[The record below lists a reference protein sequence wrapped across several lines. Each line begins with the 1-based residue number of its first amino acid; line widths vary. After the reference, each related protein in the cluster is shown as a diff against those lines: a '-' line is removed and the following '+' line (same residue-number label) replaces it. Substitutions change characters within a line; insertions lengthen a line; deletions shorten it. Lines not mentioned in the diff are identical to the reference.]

1 MTIPLTFLSE
11 RYGRKR
17 ILLLNL
23 IPRLFMLFWTLAV
36 AYFEDYLPPRAAI
49 AGASLSVLG
58 GDTVFNSLI
67 YGLAARITD
76 DSVTRLVTHLYAPR
90 PAKLMSYAS
99 DQSNLFQ

>member
-11 RYGRKR
+11 RYGRKK

-23 IPRLFMLFWTLAV
+23 VPRFFMLFWTLGIT
-36 AYFEDYLPPRAAI
+36 YLEDHLPPRAAI

-67 YGLAARITD
+67 YGLAARTTE
-76 DSVTRLVTHLYAPR
+76 DSTTRFVIAPM
-90 PAKLMSYAS
+90 LMSA
-99 DQSNLFQ
+99 N